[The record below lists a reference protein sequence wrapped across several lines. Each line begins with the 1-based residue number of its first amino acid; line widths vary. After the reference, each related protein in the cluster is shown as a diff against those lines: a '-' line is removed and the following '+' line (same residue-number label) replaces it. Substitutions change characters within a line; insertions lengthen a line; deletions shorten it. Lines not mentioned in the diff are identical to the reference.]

1 MRSATSGPVTPLL
14 GSLGLHGGIALS
26 LLLAVRHPAPI
37 PELPADAWTG
47 NAVEVDAVAS
57 PEAPSV
63 PSTASAP
70 ANAQPENA
78 ERTPTPAEPALSEPA
93 KSDAPA
99 PEPTPPRAKPATP
112 RPRPAPAKPAAS
124 AESASVHARAAE
136 ASGSSSASTPASG
149 AFGAEGLPPG
159 VRSLP
164 SAFTRAIPPAT
175 AADPVWQTLPVG
187 SEHPF
192 TIVVEVDADGH
203 VSSSEILKEKDGSA
217 PPIQAVH
224 LRERVVALLGGGLF
238 ALQNGG
244 AGRELFRITITLSDQ
259 PVSDEDAPAQVVQ
272 RGFEPP
278 RGGAPGRAYFTLAS
292 GRHLEAKVQVLP
304 RP

>member
-1 MRSATSGPVTPLL
+1 MRSAISGSVTPLL
-14 GSLGLHGGIALS
+14 GSLGLHGGIALT

-37 PELPADAWTG
+37 PELPSDAWTG
-47 NAVEVDAVAS
+47 NTVEVDAVAS

-63 PSTASAP
+63 PSNASSP
-70 ANAQPENA
+70 ANAEPEPPA
-78 ERTPTPAEPALSEPA
+78 PTPAPAEPASEPV
-93 KSDAPA
+93 KSDAA
-99 PEPTPPRAKPATP
+99 EPEHAATRANPPTP
-112 RPRPAPAKPAAS
+112 RPHPAAAKPTRSVDSTSAAP
-124 AESASVHARAAE
+124 RATE
-136 ASGSSSASTPASG
+136 ASGSSSVGAPASG

-175 AADPVWQTLPVG
+175 AADPIWQTLAVG

-192 TIVVEVDADGH
+192 TIAVEVDSDGH

-224 LRERVVALLGGGLF
+224 LRERVIALLGGGLF

-244 AGRELFRITITLSDQ
+244 AGRALFRITIALSDQ

-278 RGGAPGRAYFTLAS
+278 RGNAPGRAYFTLAS
-292 GRHLEAKVQVLP
+292 GRHMEAKVQVLP
-304 RP
+304 QK